1 MEIDQVNELVF
12 KYVKE
17 QFAKLDSKS
26 TLDVSCQHAGKWWVA
41 SPNHWNFTAAAKATE
56 HVWGVKP
63 DLTREGGSIP
73 VTLTFE
79 QATGKNVLLLPMGS
93 STDAAHS
100 INEKLD
106 KKNYIQGIKTLG
118 SYLHYVAEE
127 PIA

>member
-1 MEIDQVNELVF
+1 
-12 KYVKE
+12 
-17 QFAKLDSKS
+17 
-26 TLDVSCQHAGKWWVA
+26 HGGKWWVA
-41 SPNHWNFTAAAKATE
+41 SPDHWNFTAAAKAVE

-106 KKNYIQGIKTLG
+106 RRNYIEGIKLLG

-127 PIA
+127 PMKA